1 MDRCDSGNLGLHYLL
16 QIETNKQ
23 KKYCAYRYL
32 FLMSLVLEDSAQ
44 QLKDSTVSL
53 YFKTNTS
60 M

>member
-32 FLMSLVLEDSAQ
+32 FLMSLVLEDS
-44 QLKDSTVSL
+44 S
-53 YFKTNTS
+53 
-60 M
+60 